1 MVSDISGF
9 PIQPNKAVVGQNAF
23 RHASGIHQ
31 DGVLKERQTYE
42 IMDPVAI
49 GWPSGNGVVLG
60 KLSGR
65 AGLRSRLEELGYKL
79 EKNELDQ
86 AFESFKALA
95 DKKREI
101 SDRDLEAL
109 MSEHFR
115 ADVEQHSYT
124 LDQVQVACGDHEIPT
139 ATVRLIGPDNEV
151 YVDASTGTG
160 PVDAVYKAIN
170 RIIGVPN
177 TLTEFTVNSITE
189 GIDALG
195 EVTIRI
201 QSSDRIYVG
210 RASDTDII
218 VASAKA
224 YMNALNRLITLEA
237 AGKQSL
243 TGIPNP

>member
-1 MVSDISGF
+1 MDF
-9 PIQPNKAVVGQNAF
+9 KNYIQQVKKNAKELGNK
-23 RHASGIHQ
+23 
-31 DGVLKERQTYE
+31 
-42 IMDPVAI
+42 
-49 GWPSGNGVVLG
+49 
-60 KLSGR
+60 
-65 AGLRSRLEELGYKL
+65 LEELGYKL

-86 AFESFKALA
+86 AFESFKSLA

-115 ADVEQHSYT
+115 ADVEQHSYA

-170 RIIGVPN
+170 RIIGVSN

-201 QSSDRIYVG
+201 QNNDRIYVG